1 MRFLIGFGLTILGG
15 VLTGVTGITLFAII
29 MFVGVFLFASIP
41 SDAMFYD
48 YRIANSDE
56 IIIRKRYYFNF
67 IPFTIVSYILTLG
80 KTTLKILRKEEYF
93 RASVKSNEEVAPTRI
108 TRKEYLTIRNEQR
121 KIYSTQI
128 LSKEFMNE
136 SYSLELIGFKRKKI
150 RLIVVSILALIM
162 LLMIAEPGGIYLT
175 LIYEAI
181 FIPIIV
187 LWIPEYKDA
196 KILQQA
202 YDKAVNST
210 FNTNN
215 A

>member
-1 MRFLIGFGLTILGG
+1 
-15 VLTGVTGITLFAII
+15 
-29 MFVGVFLFASIP
+29 
-41 SDAMFYD
+41 MFYD

-56 IIIRKRYYFNF
+56 IIIRKRYYFDF

-187 LWIPEYKDA
+187 LWMPEYKDA

>member
-1 MRFLIGFGLTILGG
+1 MRYLIGFGLTILGG
-15 VLTGVTGITLFAII
+15 VLTSVTGITPFAII
-29 MFVGVFLFASIP
+29 MFVGVFLFASLP
-41 SDAMFYD
+41 SEDIFYD

-67 IPFTIVSYILTLG
+67 LPFTIVSYVLTLS
-80 KTTLKILRKEEYF
+80 KTTLKILWKEEYF
-93 RASVKSNEEVAPTRI
+93 RTSVKSTEDVTPTRI

-128 LSKEFMNE
+128 FSKEFMNE

-150 RLIVVSILALIM
+150 RLIVISILAVIM
-162 LLMIAEPGGIYLT
+162 LTMIAEPGGIYLT
-175 LIYEAI
+175 LIYEAV

-196 KILQQA
+196 KILHQA

-210 FNTNN
+210 NNINN